1 MSATPLISIVIPV
14 LHDSSELAALLAT
27 LAVTSEQIGGRYT
40 PYEVIVV
47 NGDPGDE
54 SIQRLR
60 LRFSE
65 IKWTESLPGRARQM
79 NHGAGLAVGKWLFFL
94 HADACPEPG
103 WIDVLRLVDRTGVV
117 SGAFRFRLR
126 SKTFIARLVEVG
138 VYLRVRLFALPYG
151 DQGIF
156 VRREVFFDEGGYS
169 NLPIMEDIDL
179 VQRLRRR
186 GTMNFPS
193 LAVCVSARR
202 WERSGWVRSSGL
214 NIVLVGLFFAGA
226 SPGWLARRYY
236 GARSSHRGVAA
247 MTTHR
252 TQSVV
257 TDQNAASKISVIIP
271 ALNEEEAIGHVLTEI
286 PDIVESVTVVD
297 NGSTDRTAECAR
309 RAGASVVDEPIRGYG
324 RACLTGLH
332 AESAADIVV
341 FLDADRSDYPEEM
354 QLLLAPI
361 LCGTTDFVL
370 GCRDGVGRP
379 LSARFGTALCVWL
392 INRLWTAHYRD
403 LGPFR
408 AITRQALERLRMSD
422 KTWGWTIEMQV
433 KAIEADLRVQEIP
446 IRQRA
451 RIGRSK
457 ISGTITG
464 SVRAGARML
473 TTIGSMWW
481 TRHRRRALLRTA
493 LDG

>member
-14 LHDSSELAALLAT
+14 LHDSSELAVLLET
-27 LAVTSEQIGGRYT
+27 LPVTSEHTGVRYP

-54 SIQRLR
+54 SIQKLR

-65 IKWTESLPGRARQM
+65 VKWAESLPGRARQM
-79 NHGAGLAVGKWLFFL
+79 NHGAGLATGKWLFFL
-94 HADACPEPG
+94 HADACPELG
-103 WIDVLRLVDRTGVV
+103 WVNVLRLADRTGAV

-126 SKTFIARLVEVG
+126 SKAVIARFVEAG

-156 VRREVFFDEGGYS
+156 VRREVFFEEGGYS
-169 NLPIMEDIDL
+169 NLPIMEDVDL
-179 VQRLRRR
+179 VRRLRRR
-186 GTMNFPS
+186 GAMNFS
-193 LAVCVSARR
+193 SRAVCVSARR
-202 WERSGWVRSSGL
+202 WERSGWVRRSGL
-214 NIVLVGLFFAGA
+214 NIVLVGLFFAGV

-236 GARSSHRGVAA
+236 GARTSNRGVTVRTA
-247 MTTHR
+247 HR

-257 TDQNAASKISVIIP
+257 IDQVPVARISVIIP
-271 ALNEEEAIGHVLTEI
+271 ALDEEEAISHVLTEI

-297 NGSTDRTAECAR
+297 NGSTDRTAEYAR
-309 RAGASVVDEPIRGYG
+309 RAGARVVDEPIRGYG
-324 RACLTGLH
+324 RACLTGLR

-341 FLDADRSDYPEEM
+341 FLDADRSDFPEEM

-361 LCGTTDFVL
+361 LSGTTDFVL
-370 GCRDGVGRP
+370 GCRAGVGRP
-379 LSARFGTALCVWL
+379 LLARFGTALCVWL

-408 AITRQALERLRMSD
+408 AITRQALDRLRMSD

-433 KAIEADLRVQEIP
+433 KAIEADLRVHEVP
-446 IRQRA
+446 IRQRT

-464 SVRAGARML
+464 SVRAGVRML
-473 TTIGSMWW
+473 STIGSMWW
-481 TRHRRRALLRTA
+481 TRHSRRALSRTA

>member
-14 LHDSSELAALLAT
+14 LHDSSELAVLLAT
-27 LAVTSEQIGGRYT
+27 LAGTSEQTGERYT

-47 NGDPGDE
+47 NGDPDDE
-54 SIQRLR
+54 SIKRLR

-65 IKWTESLPGRARQM
+65 VRWTESLPGRARQL
-79 NHGAGLAVGKWLFFL
+79 NHGAGLATGKWLFFL
-94 HADACPEPG
+94 HADACPELG
-103 WIDVLRLVDRTGVV
+103 WVEFFRLADQTGAV

-126 SKTFIARLVEVG
+126 SKAFIARLVEFG
-138 VYLRVRLFALPYG
+138 VYLRVRLFALAYG

-156 VRREVFFDEGGYS
+156 VRREVFLEEGGYS

-186 GTMNFPS
+186 GAMKFSS
-193 LAVCVSARR
+193 LTVCVSARR
-202 WERSGWVRSSGL
+202 WERGGWVRCSGL
-214 NIVLVGLFFAGA
+214 NIVLVGLFFAGV
-226 SPGWLARRYY
+226 SPEWLARRYY
-236 GARSSHRGVAA
+236 GVRRPHMGVTA
-247 MTTHR
+247 MSTHR

-257 TDQNAASKISVIIP
+257 TDENPASKISVIIP
-271 ALNEEEAIGHVLTEI
+271 ALDEEEAISHVLTEI
-286 PDIVESVTVVD
+286 PSIVESITVVD
-297 NGSTDRTAECAR
+297 NGSSDRTAECAR
-309 RAGASVVDEPIRGYG
+309 SAGARVVDEPIRGYG
-324 RACLTGLH
+324 RACLTGLR
-332 AESAADIVV
+332 AESEADIVV

-361 LCGTTDFVL
+361 LSGTSDFVL
-370 GCRDGVGRP
+370 GSRDGVGRP

-408 AITRQALERLRMSD
+408 AITRQALDRLRMSD

-433 KAIEADLRVQEIP
+433 KAIEANLRVQEVP
-446 IRQRA
+446 IRQRT

-473 TTIGSMWW
+473 TTIGSMWR
-481 TRHRRRALLRTA
+481 TRHSRRALLRTA